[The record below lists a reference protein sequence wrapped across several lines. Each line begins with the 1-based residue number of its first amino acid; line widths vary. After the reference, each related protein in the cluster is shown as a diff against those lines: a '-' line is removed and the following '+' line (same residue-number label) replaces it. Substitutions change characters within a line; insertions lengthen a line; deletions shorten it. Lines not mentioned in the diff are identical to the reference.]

1 MIVSIKIKSAFTNY
15 ENKIHIAL
23 CFLLLYVVDN
33 LNILP
38 ADTSLMK
45 RRTENVCFLIKT
57 VDYKNYGYTIAKL
70 FTV

>member
-45 RRTENVCFLIKT
+45 RKKIQANTFFL
-57 VDYKNYGYTIAKL
+57 
-70 FTV
+70 